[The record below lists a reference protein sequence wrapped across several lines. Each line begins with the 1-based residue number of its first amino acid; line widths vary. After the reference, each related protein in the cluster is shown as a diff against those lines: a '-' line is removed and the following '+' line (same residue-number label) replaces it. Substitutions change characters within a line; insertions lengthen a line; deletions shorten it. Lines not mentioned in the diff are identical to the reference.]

1 MTARE
6 EIELLDVRVA
16 QLKIE
21 YEQYFMKII
30 RQEPLKHR
38 TGIEKVIRRLT
49 ATHIANTGDKFKL
62 NSIVSKF
69 NAYRQYWNRILRMI
83 EEGTYVR
90 HAESGGLVR
99 TPEPTLP
106 KVKEGSKRRSANG
119 GEAIDDVYKQYVEAR
134 KKCNESVDGLS
145 VEKLQRS
152 IAAQKKKI
160 EEKFGTS
167 NVDIKVSIKN
177 GSARMSIVP
186 KK

>member
-16 QLKIE
+16 HLKIE
-21 YEQYFMKII
+21 YEQYFMKVI
-30 RQEPLKHR
+30 RQEPEKHR
-38 TGIEKVIRRLT
+38 IDIEKVIRRLST
-49 ATHIANTGDKFKL
+49 THITNTGDKFKF
-62 NSIVSKF
+62 NSLVSKF

-83 EEGTYVR
+83 EGGTYVR
-90 HAESGGLVR
+90 HAESGGSVR
-99 TPEPTLP
+99 TPDLPPLP
-106 KVKEGSKRRSANG
+106 KPKRKPANG
-119 GEAIDDVYKQYVEAR
+119 GDEIKDVYQQYVDAR

>member
-6 EIELLDVRVA
+6 EIEFLDVRIT

-21 YEQYFMKII
+21 YEQYFMKVI
-30 RQEPLKHR
+30 RQEPEKHR
-38 TGIEKVIRRLT
+38 TDIEKVIRRLST
-49 ATHIANTGDKFKL
+49 THITNTGDKFKF
-62 NSIVSKF
+62 NSLVSKF
-69 NAYRQYWNRILRMI
+69 NSYKQYWNRILRMI

-90 HAESGGLVR
+90 HAEGGGLAR
-99 TPEPTLP
+99 TPAPPLP
-106 KVKEGSKRRSANG
+106 KPKRKPANG
-119 GEAIDDVYKQYVEAR
+119 GDEIKNVYKQYVDAR

-160 EEKFGTS
+160 EEKYGTS
-167 NVDIKVSIKN
+167 NIDIKVSIKN